1 MQVKGND
8 EIVVSTESQ
17 EVLIIE
23 NSDGASVGKALKII
37 SERLN
42 TLQQENSH
50 HETYGC
56 LVCKH
61 FQRREVYDQEWGR
74 FGFFYSKCKRQP
86 NKDMT
91 YNCRNMYNILDIE
104 PGYNPNFYNHA
115 AKGKCPDF
123 ERGDNEL
130 VYMSEKEKEECRI

>member
-1 MQVKGND
+1 VF
-8 EIVVSTESQ
+8 T
-17 EVLIIE
+17 IE
-23 NSDGASVGKALKII
+23 NLDAVSVGKALKTTL
-37 SERLN
+37 ERLN
-42 TLQQENSH
+42 AFRQENSH
-50 HETYGC
+50 CKTYGC

-61 FQRREVYDQEWGR
+61 FQRREGYDQEWGR
-74 FGFFYSKCKRQP
+74 FGFFYFKCKRQP

-130 VYMSEKEKEECRI
+130 VYMSEKEKEEYHI

>member
-1 MQVKGND
+1 M
-8 EIVVSTESQ
+8 IV
-17 EVLIIE
+17 

-74 FGFFYSKCKRQP
+74 FGFFYHKCKKQP
-86 NKDMT
+86 NRNII
-91 YNCRNMYNILDIE
+91 YNYRNMYDISDIE
-104 PGYNPNFYNHA
+104 SNYNPNFYNHVV
-115 AKGKCPDF
+115 KVECSYF
-123 ERGDNEL
+123 ERGENEL
-130 VYMSEKEKEECRI
+130 VYMSEKEKEEYHI

>member
-8 EIVVSTESQ
+8 EIGVSNESQ
-17 EVLIIE
+17 EVFTIE
-23 NSDGASVGKALKII
+23 NLDAVSVGKALKTTL
-37 SERLN
+37 ERLN
-42 TLQQENSH
+42 AFRQENSH
-50 HETYGC
+50 CKTYGC

-61 FQRREVYDQEWGR
+61 FQRREGYDQEWGR
-74 FGFFYSKCKRQP
+74 FGFFYFKCKRQP

-130 VYMSEKEKEECRI
+130 VYMSEKEKEEYHI